1 MAALMSS
8 YYWGYCLS
16 QMPAK
21 FLAEKWGAKNVVG
34 YSTLMTSIMT
44 ALSPLAYK
52 ITFSTMVAAR
62 FLIGFFGV
70 TNFAIDMGMVDYYSL

>member
-1 MAALMSS
+1 MKIASLMSS

-44 ALSPLAYK
+44 ILSPLAHK
-52 ITFSTMVAAR
+52 VTFSTMVAAR

-70 TNFAIDMGMVDYYSL
+70 IFFEIGETRDG